1 MKKYEVER
9 FSISKQM
16 IFSENDIRS
25 VCNTRKTN
33 MYGNDENEH
42 SEDDFS
48 GYDGLAVSQAIFSAD
63 GQMQT
68 IWSNEMNEEEI
79 NTVDDSNS

>member
-1 MKKYEVER
+1 MVADSSTARMYGIDYCKKYEVER

-25 VCNTRKTN
+25 VCNTRKIS

-48 GYDGLAVSQAIFSAD
+48 GYDGLAVSQ
-63 GQMQT
+63 
-68 IWSNEMNEEEI
+68 SNFLC
-79 NTVDDSNS
+79 